1 MRKNSLRVI
10 GPSASTRSTL
20 LAPGVELFGDLAD
33 RAGVPPLEG
42 VAAELA
48 CVETLFLGV
57 TREGGPRDLRG
68 LGRIDFR
75 ALGRIDF
82 RGLVTMDLRGL
93 EVASTGEDAGT
104 PNTPSPILVA
114 GDGLGFLPDPGVGSS
129 FSSRSQGL
137 FFPLPPDEVV
147 EVKESRL
154 ATSPAVAMPLF
165 LGVLSALAEAGDG
178 AKTFRLTL

>member
-1 MRKNSLRVI
+1 
-10 GPSASTRSTL
+10 
-20 LAPGVELFGDLAD
+20 
-33 RAGVPPLEG
+33 
-42 VAAELA
+42 
-48 CVETLFLGV
+48 
-57 TREGGPRDLRG
+57 
-68 LGRIDFR
+68 
-75 ALGRIDF
+75 
-82 RGLVTMDLRGL
+82 MDLPAL

-114 GDGLGFLPDPGVGSS
+114 GDGLGFLADPGVGGS
-129 FSSRSQGL
+129 FSSRSKGL